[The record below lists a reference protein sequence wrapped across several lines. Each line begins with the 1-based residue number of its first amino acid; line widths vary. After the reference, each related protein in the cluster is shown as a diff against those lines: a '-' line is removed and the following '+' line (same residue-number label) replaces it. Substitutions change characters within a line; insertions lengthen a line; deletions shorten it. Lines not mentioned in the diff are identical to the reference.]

1 MKTENLQ
8 SPIYSSISGTG
19 LYLSLA
25 LIPHKNPRRCWG
37 PLTKQYD
44 QRDKKETA
52 PAKNGKRV
60 KEHAV
65 LHQLAAIQLGGVA
78 LPVTISQVSS
88 VGFWKEMM
96 NTRIHVEKFRTPDI
110 LLEFAKPLEF
120 RSLWEPALR
129 RSPCVRGWYPRSLSS
144 SVIC

>member
-60 KEHAV
+60 KEHTAT
-65 LHQLAAIQLGGVA
+65 HQLVAIKLVGVA
-78 LPVTISQVSS
+78 LLVTISQVSS
-88 VGFWKEMM
+88 VCFLKEMM
-96 NTRIHVEKFRTPDI
+96 NTRIHVEKFRTPAI
-110 LLEFAKPLEF
+110 LLEFAKPVEF
-120 RSLWEPALR
+120 RPLWEPALR
-129 RSPCVRGWYPRSLSS
+129 RGPCVRGWYPRSLTSS
-144 SVIC
+144 MIC